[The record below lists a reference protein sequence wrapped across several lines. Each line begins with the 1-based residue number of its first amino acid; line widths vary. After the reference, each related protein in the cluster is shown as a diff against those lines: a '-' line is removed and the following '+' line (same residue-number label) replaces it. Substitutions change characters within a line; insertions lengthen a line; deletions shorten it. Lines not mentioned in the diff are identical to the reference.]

1 MNWFRVAALLFMKDF
16 REEVRRKES
25 AASSLLFALLSLVL
39 FAFALDPT
47 RINLNT
53 SGSGL
58 LWLIILFAGSIF
70 MGASFRKETE
80 NGTIYALLLSP
91 CDRSAIYAAKFLVNL
106 VFILLLEVFV
116 LLLAAFFLDFRPGPG
131 LPALVVVW
139 IAVSVGYS
147 AVGTLFSALM
157 SRLRGGEII
166 YPILLFPILIP
177 LFIGAATLTQSVLM
191 PDFSWSDHWLRLILL
206 YDILFLAA
214 CTALFEYAVEE

>member
-1 MNWFRVAALLFMKDF
+1 MKDF
-16 REEVRRKES
+16 REEVRRKEN
-25 AASSLLFALLSLVL
+25 AASSFLFALLSLVL

-47 RINLNT
+47 RINLNL

-70 MGASFRKETE
+70 MGASFRKENE
-80 NGTIYALLLSP
+80 NGTIYALLLGP

-106 VFILLLEVFV
+106 VFILLLEAFV
-116 LLLAAFFLDFRPGPG
+116 LLLAAFFLDFRPGSG

-147 AVGTLFSALM
+147 AVGTLFAALM

-177 LFIGAATLTQSVLM
+177 LFIGAAILTQKALM
-191 PDFSWSDHWLRLILL
+191 PGFSWADHWLRLILL